1 MGGAEADRFP
11 VLADGKEHADVILAG
26 DLRPGMKIELDKAP
40 YVVVDYQWVKPGK
53 GGALNR
59 TKLRNLRTGSIVE
72 RTFRTEEKVDSAALE
87 ERRAQFLYRS
97 DDEFHLMDTE
107 SYEQFFLRDAQMGDA
122 PKYLKEEMVVTI
134 ISHRGAPLTVEVPIF
149 VELAV
154 VETDP
159 GVRGDTASGG
169 SKPATVETGAVIQVP
184 LFINV
189 GDRLRIDTRTGAYIE
204 RA

>member
-1 MGGAEADRFP
+1 M
-11 VLADGKEHADVILAG
+11 ILAG

-53 GGALNR
+53 GGAFNR
-59 TKLRNLRTGSIVE
+59 TKLKNLRTGSIVE
-72 RTFRTEEKVDSAALE
+72 RTFRTEEKVEQAALE
-87 ERRAQFLYRS
+87 ERRAQFMYRS
-97 DDEFHLMDTE
+97 DDEYHFMDTE
-107 SYEQFFLRDAQMGDA
+107 TYEQFFLRAGQMGEA
-122 PKYLKEEMVVTI
+122 PKYLREEMVVTI
-134 ISHRGAPLTVEVPIF
+134 VSHRGSPLTVEVPTF

-154 VETDP
+154 AKTEP

-169 SKPATVETGAVIQVP
+169 SKPATLETGAVIQVP

-189 GDRLRIDTRTGAYIE
+189 GDRLRVDTRTGAYIE

>member
-1 MGGAEADRFP
+1 
-11 VLADGKEHADVILAG
+11 
-26 DLRPGMKIELDKAP
+26 MKIELDKVP
-40 YVVVDYQWVKPGK
+40 YIVVDYQWVKPGK
-53 GGALNR
+53 GGAFNR

-107 SYEQFFLRDAQMGDA
+107 SYEQFFLREEQMGDA

-134 ISHRGAPLTVEVPIF
+134 ISHRGTPLTVEVPTF
-149 VELAV
+149 VELTV

-189 GDRLRIDTRTGAYIE
+189 GDRLRVDTRTGAYIE